1 MPPPHLCKSLG
12 VVSGESKYLP
22 YFEALTALAAIVRW
36 GGPGGVQ
43 QVALVGDNLGAL
55 TVALSRPGRG
65 DLARVCREFALR
77 QARWGLHI
85 AVGHLP
91 SALNTWADALSRLHA
106 PEPARVPAEL
116 LPLPCVPTPP
126 LHDLFLIHPS
136 PVTEQPPATEAV

>member
-1 MPPPHLCKSLG
+1 M
-12 VVSGESKYLP
+12 
-22 YFEALTALAAIVRW
+22 AAIVRW

-65 DLARVCREFALR
+65 DLGSVCREFALR

-91 SALNTWADALSRLHA
+91 SALNTWADALSRRHA
-106 PEPARVPAEL
+106 PTPEAVPPEL
-116 LPLPCVPTPP
+116 QRLPCAPP
-126 LHDLFLIHPS
+126 PGLSELFLISVLPS
-136 PVTEQPPATEAV
+136 RAFPNDSGPGPDPWMDARGRWMSRG